1 MNKLF
6 ENFKNEE
13 VKVTSE
19 NAVMEGTVRFSGSL
33 RLVKGEM
40 SETVGFDVQS
50 FLMKKYCDD
59 EHKLVELEDCDF
71 YNRRDA
77 LFNGMPIDNVVKF
90 RKTLEDSGLKTI
102 SDGLKFGY
110 ESEIMCL
117 ALAVQSS
124 TLFKAVYG
132 KDARVWDSF
141 LPHEKEVILLRYC
154 IKNYDS
160 LTVGNFPYLLRKH
173 LLETEEHKEDGKK
186 CKEIPRIDSLK
197 DLYELEKLYK

>member
-40 SETVGFDVQS
+40 SETVSFDAQS
-50 FLMKKYCDD
+50 FLMNKYCDD
-59 EHKLVELEDCDF
+59 EHKLVGLEDYDF
-71 YNRRDA
+71 YNRKDA

-102 SDGLKFGY
+102 SDGLKFGN
-110 ESEIMCL
+110 ESEVMCL
-117 ALAVQSS
+117 AFGSA
-124 TLFKAVYG
+124 
-132 KDARVWDSF
+132 
-141 LPHEKEVILLRYC
+141 
-154 IKNYDS
+154 IK
-160 LTVGNFPYLLRKH
+160 YLV
-173 LLETEEHKEDGKK
+173 
-186 CKEIPRIDSLK
+186 
-197 DLYELEKLYK
+197 

>member
-40 SETVGFDVQS
+40 SETVSFDAQS
-50 FLMKKYCDD
+50 YLMNKYCDD
-59 EHKLVELEDCDF
+59 EHKLVGLEDYDF
-71 YNRRDA
+71 YNRKDA

-102 SDGLKFGY
+102 SDGLKFGN
-110 ESEIMCL
+110 ESEVMCL

-124 TLFKAVYG
+124 TLFKSVYG
-132 KDARVWDSF
+132 GDARCWESF

-173 LLETEEHKEDGKK
+173 LLAVQGKEENKKEL
-186 CKEIPRIDSLK
+186 PSIDSLK
-197 DLYELEKLYK
+197 DLFQETIR